1 MRSYNGAMVTTMTG
15 ILYETQK
22 RLRHA
27 SSLNIGRTYADLVAN
42 NTDAVSFPKAS

>member
-15 ILYETQK
+15 SLYETQK

-27 SSLNIGRTYADLVAN
+27 SSLTTERSYADLVAH